1 MKLKF
6 ILLIISVL
14 SIISCKNQESKET
27 HTATEKTVAKAP
39 AKKPETVTFTIDGMT
54 CAVGCAKTIEK
65 KLNALDGVQEAKV
78 DFDKKQAVVHF
89 DLDKLS
95 TDDLKKTVEAVA
107 DGKTY
112 KVSNLVTAGK

>member
-1 MKLKF
+1 MKFKF
-6 ILLIISVL
+6 ILLIISTL
-14 SIISCKNQESKET
+14 SIISCKNQETKET
-27 HTATEKTVAKAP
+27 HTTTEKAVAKTP
-39 AKKPETVTFTIDGMT
+39 ATKPETATFTIDGMT
-54 CAVGCAKTIEK
+54 CAMGCAKTIEK

-95 TDDLKKTVEAVA
+95 ADDLKKTVEAVG

-112 KVSNLVTAGK
+112 KVSNMTTTEK

>member
-1 MKLKF
+1 MKFKF
-6 ILLIISVL
+6 ILLVISAL
-14 SIISCKNQESKET
+14 SIISCKKEEVKET
-27 HTATEKTVAKAP
+27 VTTVETTKKAP
-39 AKKPETVTFTIDGMT
+39 AKKPETATFTIDGMT

-95 TDDLKKTVEAVA
+95 TDDLKKAVEAVA

-112 KVSNLVTAGK
+112 KVSNMVTAGK